1 MAIKIINGK
10 AVYVSENT
18 KEPSS
23 NVPKTPSY
31 NTQPSTGSSIKIVN
45 GKAVVVPNGQEP
57 KNAPQTI
64 QTKQTPKNDWFNI
77 QKDPGLILRS
87 IKDLGVGLVPGLS
100 PMLQKFQTATD
111 TTVSPRERMIAA
123 SDLTNIPKNIGEWG
137 IDFAKWR
144 AGVIPRMGLGI
155 SDLLGG
161 PSKANIPVLGP
172 QQSPQQTY
180 RDLQQ
185 TGAGKITSAAISATQ
200 MLMDLLIG
208 KHIAGGIRSG
218 LRRPTTPIQEAPTIP
233 QPPPKPQPLLSQRVL
248 IPEAPKNYPP
258 IREVT
263 TVSPNNIPILKDSKS
278 ILNDLVGENTKL
290 QQLIQNYDVASK
302 MVPNLMDKKSLSK
315 LLVES
320 NRDIKVLENQIA
332 GMYETAIPNP
342 VMDPRFA
349 TERPTAQVGK
359 TVVSNIPSGKLQ
371 PGESPE
377 SFMARI
383 QAQNKKFANM
393 ESPITKGGEWKA
405 GQKEAFDH
413 ALSVKDATTVKNMLP
428 DIPKEYKDRFSGQIK
443 DTMKVDSILEQ
454 LVKPDLLKE
463 KGALQKAKDTL
474 ASLNPYRFE
483 TGKLESRGPVGKE
496 IVTRGRRANAQAI
509 VTAGEFKK
517 INESS
522 GIAKLTEQ
530 QLLNFRDVMQN
541 KAQPIDPTVMKIVQ
555 VYKPLFEKYGQAT
568 GVQMMENYYPR
579 RLSPEFKKLLDV
591 PQNREQII
599 QKIMTEGGVDRAK
612 AVEMLD
618 NGKRKG
624 SFEFERTIKDLPDYL
639 EVNGKK
645 IPTRVDPLKE
655 MYAWQN
661 EVARRLGIIK
671 EFGAKDEIAKSLIS
685 ELGKGNKFESKW
697 KQEAQD
703 YVDRVAGRKYEV
715 SELDPVYDFLKG
727 TMVISKLNPLTT
739 VSNELQ
745 GHINSWLQYGAK
757 GLTDATFGKQGN
769 EFIKTLGLD
778 TLKGKIGD
786 EVASNSWATKY
797 MKAIGMEGS
806 EVRGFGR
813 TAQSTFGAINRA
825 FSALK
830 KNPSDAIAYKLLKD
844 HGMFVDDTVL
854 AKALADGKI
863 PDMELKMGL
872 VEGVRQK
879 MFFATPGER
888 PTWANTGAGGTL
900 YMFKNYVMNQ
910 MQLLAKAPPE
920 RQLAYIMVVA
930 PLMGLPVM
938 TLRRMIQG
946 RDMPENPAD
955 TFVQAASSGPGT
967 PFDIYQSVSNKDFLT
982 NFLLGGF
989 SPLADITTSSN
1000 KLKSLIGAFGPASTL
1015 YKNRLF
1021 PPKK

>member
-31 NTQPSTGSSIKIVN
+31 NTSTETDSSIKIVN
-45 GKAVVVPNGQEP
+45 GKAVLVPNGQEP
-57 KNAPQTI
+57 TKAPPT
-64 QTKQTPKNDWFNI
+64 TPITNTQNNSLFNI

-87 IKDLGVGLVPGLS
+87 IKDFGVGLVPGLS
-100 PMLQKFQTATD
+100 PMLQKFQTARD
-111 TTVSPRERMIAA
+111 TTLPQRERMIAA
-123 SDLTNIPKNIGEWG
+123 SDFTNIPKNVGEWG
-137 IDFAKWR
+137 LDFAKGI

-161 PSKANIPVLGP
+161 PSKANIPILGP

-185 TGAGKITSAAISATQ
+185 TGAGKITSAAIPATQ

-208 KHIAGGIRSG
+208 KHIAGGIKSG
-218 LRRPTTPIQEAPTIP
+218 IRKPVTPI
-233 QPPPKPQPLLSQRVL
+233 
-248 IPEAPKNYPP
+248 
-258 IREVT
+258 
-263 TVSPNNIPILKDSKS
+263 
-278 ILNDLVGENTKL
+278 
-290 QQLIQNYDVASK
+290 
-302 MVPNLMDKKSLSK
+302 
-315 LLVES
+315 
-320 NRDIKVLENQIA
+320 
-332 GMYETAIPNP
+332 ETAKVVPEVSQKTP
-342 VMDPRFA
+342 
-349 TERPTAQVGK
+349 AQIGK
-359 TVVSNIPSGKLQ
+359 TAVSNIPSGKLQ

-413 ALSVKDATTVKNMLP
+413 ALSVKDATTVRNMLP

-541 KAQPIDPTVMKIVQ
+541 KAQPIDPTVMKTVQ

-888 PTWANTGAGGTL
+888 PAWANTGAGGTL

-920 RQLAYIMVVA
+920 RQLAYTMVVA

-989 SPLADITTSSN
+989 SPLADIATASN